1 MAATSN
7 FELSQAEAFA
17 LSTLAWKAGDRLM
30 KQDAGMV
37 LQAAEFY
44 ALATHEVF
52 RAFPL
57 NTAKTLR

>member
-1 MAATSN
+1 MSSTLD
-7 FELSQAEAFA
+7 FKLSQDEAFA
-17 LSTLAWKAGDRLM
+17 LSMLAWKAGDRLM

-52 RAFPL
+52 HVYPL
-57 NTAKTLR
+57 NVAKTLR